1 MKKHLF
7 KFLAVFLSVLIA
19 VMSFPLSAFATSI
32 NGTNGQK
39 ETQTSSNIR
48 KDTYEII
55 ELRDEYVKQFK
66 QQDGTIFAIQYSDP
80 VHYLDAN
87 GKWADIDNTLSPS
100 GNEFSIPNAKVK
112 FAKKITG
119 NESVFTLHSGN
130 RKIEIGLINSVKK
143 TAGKV
148 QSVDSYSNVNA
159 TELQKMMT
167 LDKLSSK
174 IIYENILEN
183 VDLEY
188 ILVSNNI
195 KENIIVKS
203 AKSEYVFNFTLS
215 LNNLSAEKSTDGSI
229 LISDTSSGEPVYVI
243 PAGFMFDSAG
253 EKSDLVEYELTSSGN
268 GKYLLTITADKE
280 WANDEKRV
288 FPLTIDPSIG
298 VPSSTVTDL
307 DISSSSVDRS
317 SPTDPSMFVSNIW
330 HGYWKTSTLPTL
342 PDSAYITSAYISMY
356 STSTGGNY
364 VGVYRII
371 TDWDSD
377 LTWSKTTAST
387 SPQGVISD
395 AVLDY
400 NYIDGTATDNR
411 YRFDITQLV
420 KSWYDGTYSNYG
432 IGFKI
437 VDGTTSTT
445 HTSFVTNDSPTIASR
460 PQFVVVYKDMK
471 GIEEYWSYSSQNL
484 GLAGTSHV
492 NNATGALALSKPLLS
507 TTDSLMPYIPT
518 IVYNSS
524 LANRYN
530 VYPNAQSSYSSA
542 FMPYGFKLNISE
554 TIIKK
559 AYTNAS
565 GTSVDYYIWSDSD
578 GTEHSFLPVEG
589 TSNVYEDE
597 DGLQLKLTVSS
608 TTCTIKDDSKTVKTF
623 AKMSSVPGTDVYGA
637 WYLSSIAD
645 KNGNKISFTFDNS
658 YKPIGVSLVPNGS
671 SAISY
676 LTISYNSDNM
686 PYLIWNSTSKDAI
699 VFRYSSTATGSI
711 STTST
716 KYLREVV
723 YAHGNSSVTAT
734 NWLNFYNNSS
744 NTTNITVDGKASYT
758 YDSNGYITRCKDEL
772 SEYEVIYTYS
782 SGKVTYIQEYG
793 KNSIAGQKIGL
804 NYFSGYTEV
813 RNSGSD
819 DIFGNT
825 DDIIT
830 RKVFDSEG
838 RVVNAYSTDAG
849 RTTIYG
855 ATSGEYETADKVK
868 NNIKS
873 ATTIGGSTS
882 NYIMNGGFELQDASG
897 NAKYWIKSSSNIG
910 YYFTFATYGGQKGAS
925 FDIKN
930 GVTDTL
936 TQYTKLRTGKYT
948 LSMSVNAFSCENV
961 TAYIKVQS
969 LNNTSNVFIEE
980 IPVNKYYAAGTDS
993 IFSMTFDA
1001 SNYNSTGYESFK
1013 IQIIVSGGDIDDSQE
1028 ASIDIDNVMLEEN
1041 IGNSHYSV
1049 VEMGNF
1055 EMFTINSSGTYV
1067 ENGNSHWQNESGGF
1081 SRYSES
1087 APFGY
1092 TGYVSGSI
1100 NSEKYLK
1107 QRVYI
1112 APNSVL
1118 AEYDYG
1124 GPVSQQPSEYL
1135 ISGFAKGNGQIS
1147 GSHGIFALRV
1157 DIYYY
1162 QGEGKADI
1170 VEKKYYPFQTDCYN
1184 WQFVSGEVEA
1194 DASKCIHYID
1204 IVCEY
1209 SFQPSGYALFDEI
1222 ALVESVDDS
1231 VVKYKYYTA
1240 EHGNLDGLLWV
1251 KDSGYY
1257 TEVYEYTDNRQ
1268 IKRIAN
1274 SHGELCDYVY
1284 ASNGVDIS
1292 SETYYTISPSYYP
1305 YLADDPD
1312 SIITKTPKT
1321 KTEYLY
1327 NSYGQLISTDTYE
1340 ITFSGSVVVAKTG
1353 TKHIVSTNQYET
1365 TAGSKIFGAILQE
1378 TDSLSR
1384 RTRHYYDT
1392 TNGLLLA
1399 TININDAGTSTGTC
1413 FTYDAIGNI
1422 TNVKPCNYIS
1432 STSYSAITGSENVTY
1447 QYNAHNL
1454 LSSITTASTTYTF
1467 TYDEYGN
1474 TDTISA
1480 GTYYL
1485 ADYSYNSY
1493 NGKLNK
1499 ITYGN
1504 GLVVRYVY
1512 DELDNVKEIWHKNG
1526 SSAEVKAY
1534 AYSYTAFGQLAR
1546 FDNLLLGKST
1556 LYKYD
1561 TSERLVGQI
1570 EFDTSSEVI
1579 ELGQLFFYRDNG
1591 RLQNA
1596 FYSADYA
1603 SSEGTVQD
1611 WSHNYSYTYYD
1622 DGRIRYNNITTDITS
1637 GKIDYTYDT
1646 YNRLTTKVY
1655 NFYLSKNTSSKY
1667 TNTVSYTFVNNANNT
1682 SALVESFT
1690 SKVNSNTAT
1699 TDTFTYDRNGNIT
1712 KIVSSSG
1719 TETRYVYDKLGQ
1731 LLREDNPDMN
1741 RTYVYSYDNAGNITS
1756 KKTYALTAEGITPT
1770 TLYSNIAYGYND
1782 ASWGDLLTS
1791 YSGNTIEYDNIGNPL
1806 TWGDYG
1812 ELTWRGR
1819 QLISYTNT
1827 DTEDEITF
1835 TYNDD
1840 GIRTSKTVNGVKHTY
1855 ILSGSK
1861 IISESWGIHFCI
1873 YLYDESGSPIG
1884 MQYRTSSMAKDVFY
1898 TFWFEKNLQGDIVA
1912 VYNDSGVK
1920 LITYKYDAWGN
1931 FTRTINN
1938 ISGTNR
1944 SALYNPFAYRGYY
1957 YDSETSLYYLNSRY
1971 YDSNV
1976 GRFINADGYVNANG
1990 DIIGFNMFAY
2000 CGNNPVNRMDH
2011 SGRFWISALIVTA
2024 IVVCTVALSGCSSK
2038 PAPTS
2043 NYGAAQPFVNMPG
2056 SSDRNSPNC
2065 YAYAIGSSVNE
2076 QPGGKSGRT
2085 PKRWN
2090 DVNDVGKSVEAD
2102 LKAMGKTVRKIDG
2115 PDAKVYDNEFKIAL
2129 RVGTQPYYYNL
2140 YTREVLYDY
2149 HFMRQTSTGQ
2159 WAEKHGIG
2167 GSAILWDPGMTPDT
2181 IPWTLNGVP
2190 YYDSKII
2197 YYAVGN

>member
-1 MKKHLF
+1 MKKCLF
-7 KFLAVFLSVLIA
+7 KLLAVFLSVLIA

-32 NGTNGQK
+32 NGTNRQR
-39 ETQTSSNIR
+39 ETQTSSKIQ

-55 ELRDEYVKQFK
+55 ELRDEFVKQFK
-66 QQDGTIFAIQYSDP
+66 QPDGTIIAVQYSDP

-87 GKWADIDNTLSPS
+87 EKWVDIDNTLSPS

-215 LNNLSAEKSTDGSI
+215 LNNLSAEKASDGSI
-229 LISDTSSGEPVYVI
+229 LISDTSSCEPVYVI

-253 EKSDLVEYELTSSGN
+253 EKSDLVEYDLASSGN

-280 WANDEKRV
+280 WANDEERV

-307 DISSSSVDRS
+307 CISSSNADRS
-317 SPTDPSMFVSNIW
+317 SPTDLNMFVNNAW
-330 HGYWKTSTLPTL
+330 RGYWKTNILPEL

-356 STSTGGNY
+356 STSAGGSY
-364 VGVYRII
+364 VGAYRIT
-371 TDWDSD
+371 TDWDSG
-377 LTWSKTTAST
+377 LTWNKTIAST
-387 SPQGVISD
+387 SPQGVMSNV
-395 AVLDY
+395 VLDY
-400 NYIDGTATDNR
+400 NCIDGTAPDNR
-411 YRFDITQLV
+411 YRFDITSLV
-420 KSWYDGTYSNYG
+420 KSWYAGTYSNYG

-437 VDGTTSTT
+437 ADGGTPTSTI
-445 HTSFVTNDSPTIASR
+445 SFVTNDSPTIAFR

-471 GIEEYWSYSSQNL
+471 GIEEYWSYSSQNI
-484 GLAGTSHV
+484 GLAGTSYV
-492 NNATGALALSKPLLS
+492 NNATGAMTISKPLLS

-518 IVYNSS
+518 IVYNST
-524 LANRYN
+524 LADKYN
-530 VYPNAQSSYSSA
+530 VYPNVQSSYLSA
-542 FMPYGFKLNISE
+542 FMPCGFKLNISE

-559 AYTNAS
+559 MYTNAS
-565 GTSVDYYIWSDSD
+565 GSSVYYYIWSDSD

-608 TTCTIKDDSKTVKTF
+608 TMCTIKDDSKTVKTF
-623 AKMSSVPGTDVYGA
+623 ASMSVVPGEDVYGA
-637 WYLSSIAD
+637 WYLSTIAD
-645 KNGNKISFTFDNS
+645 KNGNKISFTFDS
-658 YKPIGVSLVPNGS
+658 AYRPIGVSLVPNGNS
-671 SAISY
+671 VISY

-686 PYLIWNSTSKDAI
+686 PYLIWNSTSKNAI
-699 VFRYSSTATGSI
+699 IFRYSSTATGSI

-723 YAHGNSSVTAT
+723 YAHGNSSTTVT
-734 NWLNFYNNSS
+734 NWLNFYNSSS

-758 YDSNGYITRCKDEL
+758 YDSNGYIISCKDEL
-772 SEYEVIYTYS
+772 SEYEVRYTYS

-882 NYIMNGGFELQDASG
+882 NYIINGGFELHDASG

-910 YYFTFATYGGQKGAS
+910 YSSTFAASGGEKGAT
-925 FDIKN
+925 FEVNN

-936 TQYTKLRTGKYT
+936 TQYTRLPVGKYT
-948 LSMSVNAFSCENV
+948 LSMSVNALSCENV

-1001 SNYNSTGYESFK
+1001 SDYNSTGYESFK
-1013 IQIIVSGGDIDDSQE
+1013 IQIIVSGGDIEDDQE
-1028 ASIDIDNVMLEEN
+1028 AFISIDNVMLEEN
-1041 IGNSHYSV
+1041 TGNSHYSV

-1067 ENGNSHWQNESGGF
+1067 ENGSSHWQNESGAF
-1081 SRYSES
+1081 SRYSTS

-1092 TGYVSGSI
+1092 TGYVEGSI

-1107 QRVYI
+1107 QRVYT
-1112 APNSVL
+1112 APDSVL
-1118 AEYDYG
+1118 TEYDSG
-1124 GPVSQQPSEYL
+1124 GPVSKQPNEYL
-1135 ISGFAKGNGQIS
+1135 ISGFSKGTGQVS

-1162 QGEGKADI
+1162 QGEGNADI
-1170 VEKKYYPFQTDCYN
+1170 VEKKYYPFQTDCFD

-1194 DASKCIHYID
+1194 DSEKCIHYVD

-1209 SFQPSGYALFDEI
+1209 SYQPSGYALFDEI
-1222 ALVESVDDS
+1222 ALVENTDDS

-1240 EHGNLDGLLWV
+1240 EHGNLNGLLWV
-1251 KDSGYY
+1251 KESGYY
-1257 TEVYEYTDNRQ
+1257 TEVYEYNTERQ

-1312 SIITKTPKT
+1312 SLITKTPKT

-1340 ITFSGSVVVAKTG
+1340 IAFSGSVVVAKTG

-1365 TAGSKIFGAILQE
+1365 TSGSKIFGALLQE
-1378 TDSLSR
+1378 TDSLSH

-1392 TNGLLLA
+1392 TNGRLLA
-1399 TININDAGTSTGTC
+1399 TIKINDAGTSTGTC
-1413 FTYDAIGNI
+1413 FTYDAMGNV
-1422 TNVKPCNYIS
+1422 TNVKPCNYVS

-1447 QYNAHNL
+1447 QYNAQNL

-1474 TDTISA
+1474 TDTISV
-1480 GTYYL
+1480 GTYDL
-1485 ADYSYNSY
+1485 ADYTYNSY

-1504 GLVVRYVY
+1504 GLVVSYVY

-1534 AYSYTAFGQLAR
+1534 AYSYTTFGQLAR
-1546 FDNLLLGKST
+1546 FDNLLSDKST

-1561 TSERLVGQI
+1561 TSGRLVGQT
-1570 EFDTSSEVI
+1570 EFDTSSAVTEF
-1579 ELGQLFFYRDNG
+1579 GQLIFYDDNG
-1591 RLQNA
+1591 RLGNV

-1603 SSEGTVQD
+1603 SSDGAIQD
-1611 WSHNYSYTYYD
+1611 WTHSYYYSYLD
-1622 DGRIRYNNITTDITS
+1622 DGRIRYYNVTTDITS

-1646 YNRLTTKVY
+1646 YNRITSKVY

-1690 SKVNSNTAT
+1690 SKVNSNTTT

-1731 LLREDNPDMN
+1731 LLREDNSAMN

-1782 ASWGDLLTS
+1782 ASRGDLLTS

-1812 ELTWRGR
+1812 ELTWHGR

-1840 GIRTSKTVNGVKHTY
+1840 GIRTSKTVNGIKHTY

-1976 GRFINADGYVNANG
+1976 GRFINADGYVNVNG

-2000 CGNNPVNRMDH
+2000 CGNNPVNRVDH

-2024 IVVCTVALSGCSSK
+2024 IVVCTVTLSGCSSK

-2129 RVGTQPYYYNL
+2129 RVGTQPCYYNL
-2140 YTREVLYDY
+2140 YTRELVYDY

>member
-1 MKKHLF
+1 M
-7 KFLAVFLSVLIA
+7 
-19 VMSFPLSAFATSI
+19 
-32 NGTNGQK
+32 
-39 ETQTSSNIR
+39 
-48 KDTYEII
+48 
-55 ELRDEYVKQFK
+55 
-66 QQDGTIFAIQYSDP
+66 
-80 VHYLDAN
+80 
-87 GKWADIDNTLSPS
+87 
-100 GNEFSIPNAKVK
+100 
-112 FAKKITG
+112 
-119 NESVFTLHSGN
+119 
-130 RKIEIGLINSVKK
+130 
-143 TAGKV
+143 
-148 QSVDSYSNVNA
+148 
-159 TELQKMMT
+159 
-167 LDKLSSK
+167 
-174 IIYENILEN
+174 
-183 VDLEY
+183 
-188 ILVSNNI
+188 
-195 KENIIVKS
+195 
-203 AKSEYVFNFTLS
+203 
-215 LNNLSAEKSTDGSI
+215 
-229 LISDTSSGEPVYVI
+229 
-243 PAGFMFDSAG
+243 
-253 EKSDLVEYELTSSGN
+253 
-268 GKYLLTITADKE
+268 
-280 WANDEKRV
+280 
-288 FPLTIDPSIG
+288 
-298 VPSSTVTDL
+298 
-307 DISSSSVDRS
+307 
-317 SPTDPSMFVSNIW
+317 
-330 HGYWKTSTLPTL
+330 
-342 PDSAYITSAYISMY
+342 
-356 STSTGGNY
+356 
-364 VGVYRII
+364 
-371 TDWDSD
+371 
-377 LTWSKTTAST
+377 
-387 SPQGVISD
+387 
-395 AVLDY
+395 
-400 NYIDGTATDNR
+400 
-411 YRFDITQLV
+411 
-420 KSWYDGTYSNYG
+420 
-432 IGFKI
+432 
-437 VDGTTSTT
+437 
-445 HTSFVTNDSPTIASR
+445 
-460 PQFVVVYKDMK
+460 
-471 GIEEYWSYSSQNL
+471 
-484 GLAGTSHV
+484 
-492 NNATGALALSKPLLS
+492 
-507 TTDSLMPYIPT
+507 
-518 IVYNSS
+518 
-524 LANRYN
+524 
-530 VYPNAQSSYSSA
+530 
-542 FMPYGFKLNISE
+542 
-554 TIIKK
+554 
-559 AYTNAS
+559 
-565 GTSVDYYIWSDSD
+565 
-578 GTEHSFLPVEG
+578 
-589 TSNVYEDE
+589 
-597 DGLQLKLTVSS
+597 
-608 TTCTIKDDSKTVKTF
+608 
-623 AKMSSVPGTDVYGA
+623 
-637 WYLSSIAD
+637 
-645 KNGNKISFTFDNS
+645 
-658 YKPIGVSLVPNGS
+658 
-671 SAISY
+671 
-676 LTISYNSDNM
+676 
-686 PYLIWNSTSKDAI
+686 
-699 VFRYSSTATGSI
+699 
-711 STTST
+711 
-716 KYLREVV
+716 
-723 YAHGNSSVTAT
+723 
-734 NWLNFYNNSS
+734 
-744 NTTNITVDGKASYT
+744 
-758 YDSNGYITRCKDEL
+758 
-772 SEYEVIYTYS
+772 
-782 SGKVTYIQEYG
+782 
-793 KNSIAGQKIGL
+793 
-804 NYFSGYTEV
+804 
-813 RNSGSD
+813 
-819 DIFGNT
+819 
-825 DDIIT
+825 
-830 RKVFDSEG
+830 
-838 RVVNAYSTDAG
+838 
-849 RTTIYG
+849 
-855 ATSGEYETADKVK
+855 
-868 NNIKS
+868 
-873 ATTIGGSTS
+873 
-882 NYIMNGGFELQDASG
+882 
-897 NAKYWIKSSSNIG
+897 
-910 YYFTFATYGGQKGAS
+910 
-925 FDIKN
+925 
-930 GVTDTL
+930 
-936 TQYTKLRTGKYT
+936 
-948 LSMSVNAFSCENV
+948 
-961 TAYIKVQS
+961 
-969 LNNTSNVFIEE
+969 
-980 IPVNKYYAAGTDS
+980 
-993 IFSMTFDA
+993 
-1001 SNYNSTGYESFK
+1001 
-1013 IQIIVSGGDIDDSQE
+1013 
-1028 ASIDIDNVMLEEN
+1028 
-1041 IGNSHYSV
+1041 
-1049 VEMGNF
+1049 
-1055 EMFTINSSGTYV
+1055 
-1067 ENGNSHWQNESGGF
+1067 
-1081 SRYSES
+1081 
-1087 APFGY
+1087 
-1092 TGYVSGSI
+1092 
-1100 NSEKYLK
+1100 
-1107 QRVYI
+1107 
-1112 APNSVL
+1112 
-1118 AEYDYG
+1118 
-1124 GPVSQQPSEYL
+1124 
-1135 ISGFAKGNGQIS
+1135 
-1147 GSHGIFALRV
+1147 
-1157 DIYYY
+1157 
-1162 QGEGKADI
+1162 
-1170 VEKKYYPFQTDCYN
+1170 
-1184 WQFVSGEVEA
+1184 
-1194 DASKCIHYID
+1194 
-1204 IVCEY
+1204 
-1209 SFQPSGYALFDEI
+1209 
-1222 ALVESVDDS
+1222 
-1231 VVKYKYYTA
+1231 
-1240 EHGNLDGLLWV
+1240 
-1251 KDSGYY
+1251 
-1257 TEVYEYTDNRQ
+1257 
-1268 IKRIAN
+1268 
-1274 SHGELCDYVY
+1274 
-1284 ASNGVDIS
+1284 
-1292 SETYYTISPSYYP
+1292 
-1305 YLADDPD
+1305 
-1312 SIITKTPKT
+1312 
-1321 KTEYLY
+1321 
-1327 NSYGQLISTDTYE
+1327 
-1340 ITFSGSVVVAKTG
+1340 
-1353 TKHIVSTNQYET
+1353 
-1365 TAGSKIFGAILQE
+1365 
-1378 TDSLSR
+1378 
-1384 RTRHYYDT
+1384 
-1392 TNGLLLA
+1392 
-1399 TININDAGTSTGTC
+1399 
-1413 FTYDAIGNI
+1413 
-1422 TNVKPCNYIS
+1422 
-1432 STSYSAITGSENVTY
+1432 
-1447 QYNAHNL
+1447 

-1474 TDTISA
+1474 TDTISV

-1561 TSERLVGQI
+1561 TSGRLVGQI

-1667 TNTVSYTFVNNANNT
+1667 TNTVSYTLVNNANNT

-1731 LLREDNPDMN
+1731 LLREDNSAMN